1 MSTDVAELFEQ
12 IFGGGVPGGGAG
24 ALAVDL
30 RITDDDAAAGV
41 TRLVDVRRAERCDA
55 CEGRGGA
62 TPDAVATACD
72 ACDGTGRREHTQ
84 GFFTV
89 QTVCGG
95 CRGRKRVFADPC
107 ATCDARGVVD
117 AVAQVSV
124 AVPAGITHGSSI
136 RIAGAGACVGPD
148 APRGDLF
155 VHVLV
160 GDQPSPHDVGWAGA
174 DPASTSLP
182 AARARVRRD
191 GDGDG
196 AGGGRT
202 LLLLALAAFAALV
215 AVALLR

>member
-1 MSTDVAELFEQ
+1 MSQDVSELFEQ

-30 RITDDDAAAGV
+30 RITDDDAGAGV
-41 TRLVDVRRAERCDA
+41 TRLVDVRRAERCDT

-62 TPDAVATACD
+62 TPDAVAAACGD
-72 ACDGTGRREHTQ
+72 CDGTGARVRTQ

-89 QTVCGG
+89 QTVCDG
-95 CRGRKRVFADPC
+95 CRGRKRVFVNPC

-117 AVAQVSV
+117 AVAQVAV

-136 RIAGAGACVGPD
+136 RIAGAGAYVGPE

-160 GDQPSPHDVGWAGA
+160 GDQPSPRDVAWAGA
-174 DPASTSLP
+174 EPAATSLP
-182 AARARVRRD
+182 AARARVR
-191 GDGDG
+191 GDG
-196 AGGGRT
+196 AGARAGCGRT
-202 LLLLALAAFAALV
+202 LLLLAVAAFVVLV